1 VEPPATV
8 RVGASQETR
17 SHGEAGHGEDCGMN
31 NFVKP
36 FITRLRGPGGAV
48 GSAPLKASYK
58 VKLSK

>member
-36 FITRLRGPGGAV
+36 FITRLPLVTPRTLEASRSGAIRAAL
-48 GSAPLKASYK
+48 GF
-58 VKLSK
+58 